1 MHVESHDLEEDFP
14 KMRAAIE
21 MLRTS
26 DVTFATL
33 VARYNDV
40 NREVVLLEE
49 KDVPIDDFAFEN
61 LKKERVKLKDEIYSR
76 LEQHTR

>member
-21 MLRTS
+21 TLRTS
-26 DVTFATL
+26 DATFATL

-40 NREVVLLEE
+40 NHQVVLLEE
-49 KDVPIDDFAFEN
+49 KDVPTDDVHFEN

-76 LEQHTR
+76 LEKAAR